1 MSDWIEPE
9 VDWDIEKEPQ
19 PADLNR
25 IENDL
30 KHLKEGNTEFEGN
43 KSFTNPVDMP
53 SINTGHGDVECYGMD
68 QSVKTTD
75 SVVFDTVE
83 VTSNLKL
90 NVQSKGVQS
99 ISSSSSWTVPQGV
112 YYFMSRSDSRV
123 EINISTGSWQTAAY
137 EDLGIV
143 ISDGS
148 NVRIRNLGATRDFYY
163 LKF

>member
-30 KHLKEGNTEFEGN
+30 KHLKEGNTEFTGN
-43 KSFTNPVDMP
+43 KNFSGNNNYSGNNVHTGQETFSDNFQIDSAGNAQFNELEALGSF
-53 SINTGHGDVECYGMD
+53 
-68 QSVKTTD
+68 
-75 SVVFDTVE
+75 
-83 VTSNLKL
+83 KL
-90 NVQSKGVQS
+90 NLASKGSQS
-99 ISSSSSWTVPQGV
+99 IANSSSWVVPQGV
-112 YYFMSRSDSRV
+112 YYFMQRSDSRT
-123 EINISTGSWQTAAY
+123 EIYISTGTWQTAAY
-137 EDLGIV
+137 ENLGIV
-143 ISDGS
+143 ISDGV